1 MKQHGIGV
9 GYRYSHDFEGADVE
23 QQYLPDAL
31 AARRYYLPTDQ
42 GYESTIAARM
52 AARAEAR
59 AAAKEAGKTP
69 AIPLPHP
76 GGLAPSGRRDHE
88 DARDEPQEAG
98 RDREAGRG
106 GLAEIDR
113 AQDIA
118 TKSVRS
124 SLRRVIGRAPSISSS
139 ASSSAS

>member
-23 QQYLPDAL
+23 QQYLPDAI

-59 AAAKEAGKTP
+59 AAAKA
-69 AIPLPHP
+69 
-76 GGLAPSGRRDHE
+76 
-88 DARDEPQEAG
+88 AG
-98 RDREAGRG
+98 RTPRSRCPRPEVN
-106 GLAEIDR
+106 R
-113 AQDIA
+113 ARA
-118 TKSVRS
+118 TGS
-124 SLRRVIGRAPSISSS
+124 
-139 ASSSAS
+139 